1 MRSLST
7 DAGAQAGP
15 ESEAVFRILDLA
27 FGFFVWAIHLLV
39 VYVATAIYC
48 VLHPGAA
55 ETGIPPMFLAALVV
69 ITIAAAAAVLGHAG
83 LRYLRKLK
91 APHVDGFRLAVTV
104 GCDAIAAVAI
114 VLLLFPIRLVPACA

>member
-48 VLHPGAA
+48 VLHPGA
-55 ETGIPPMFLAALVV
+55 
-69 ITIAAAAAVLGHAG
+69 
-83 LRYLRKLK
+83 
-91 APHVDGFRLAVTV
+91 
-104 GCDAIAAVAI
+104 
-114 VLLLFPIRLVPACA
+114 